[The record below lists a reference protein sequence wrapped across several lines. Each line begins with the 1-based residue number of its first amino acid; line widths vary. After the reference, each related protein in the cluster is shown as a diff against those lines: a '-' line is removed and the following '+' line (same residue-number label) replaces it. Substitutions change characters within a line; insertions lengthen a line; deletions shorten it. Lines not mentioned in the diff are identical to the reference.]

1 MCTGC
6 KGVKINIMKGKANIT
21 LQTLAV
27 FEQKTESTYIQVIL
41 VKIDNHYKVSKF
53 VDNERISCDVFNH
66 YTEASRFMVELIEE
80 SM

>member
-1 MCTGC
+1 
-6 KGVKINIMKGKANIT
+6 MKDKENIT

-27 FEQKTESTYIQVIL
+27 FEKKTGSTYIQVIL

-53 VDNERISCDVFNH
+53 ADHEKVSEDVFNH
-66 YTEASRFMVELIEE
+66 YTEASRSMVELIEE

>member
-1 MCTGC
+1 MSGGSHNY
-6 KGVKINIMKGKANIT
+6 KENIT

-27 FEQKTESTYIQVIL
+27 FEKKTGSTYIQVIL

-53 VDNERISCDVFNH
+53 VDHEKVSENIFNH
-66 YTEASRFMVELIEE
+66 YTEASRSMVELIEE

>member
-1 MCTGC
+1 ME
-6 KGVKINIMKGKANIT
+6 NIK
-21 LQTLAV
+21 TLAI
-27 FEQKTESTYIQVIL
+27 FEKKFEASFIQVIM

-53 VDNERISCDVFNH
+53 VDHEKASEDVFNH

>member
-1 MCTGC
+1 MHTM
-6 KGVKINIMKGKANIT
+6 NNMDNKA

-27 FEQKTESTYIQVIL
+27 FKKKTGSTYIQVIL

-53 VDNERISCDVFNH
+53 LDHEKVSEDVFNH
-66 YTEASRFMVELIEE
+66 YTEASRSMVEVIEE